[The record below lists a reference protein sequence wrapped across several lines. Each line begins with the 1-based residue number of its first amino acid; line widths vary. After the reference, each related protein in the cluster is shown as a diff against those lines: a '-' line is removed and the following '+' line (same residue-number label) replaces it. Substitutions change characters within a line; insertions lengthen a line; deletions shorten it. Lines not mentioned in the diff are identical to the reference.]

1 MSASE
6 PEPIPPPGA
15 TPGGGRRPLKAS
27 LFTVFVT
34 VFLDLLGFGL
44 VVPYL
49 PGVARELGASD
60 LVAALVGASYSAMQL
75 VFVPLWGALSDRF
88 GRRPVLMVSIASTG
102 LAMAL
107 LGIADSLWM
116 IFAARVLAG
125 IATANIAVAQAY
137 IADVTPSEE
146 RSRGMALVGVAIGL
160 GFVLGPVIGG
170 GLSGLASSR
179 PGVVPAFAAAGLSA
193 LNLLFATFL
202 LPESLPAEK
211 RGRDGE
217 GSRRVISFESVR
229 AALALPGV
237 RGAVLVNLVVVAS
250 FAGLEQTFRLFT
262 ADRFHLGDR
271 ETGYVLGVSGIVLI
285 VMQGG
290 VLRVVAR
297 RWSER
302 VLVATGLVIE
312 AVGFTVLCFASP
324 FVPLLFAGMS
334 TISLGS
340 AFVAP
345 SLSTYVSRCGEAHN
359 QGRVLGVLQ
368 SSGALARVVGPTI
381 AGLSYQYAGPLAP
394 YVSAAI
400 GVSLAAGLASY
411 VLVAAERSRGKT
423 DDGLSRQ

>member
-1 MSASE
+1 MSSE
-6 PEPIPPPGA
+6 PTKPL
-15 TPGGGRRPLKAS
+15 LKAS

-49 PGVARELGASD
+49 PGVARALGASD
-60 LVAALVGASYSAMQL
+60 LVAAVVGASYSLMQL
-75 VFVPLWGALSDRF
+75 VFVPFWGALSDRV
-88 GRRPVLMVSIASTG
+88 GRRPVLMVSIAATA
-102 LAMAL
+102 LAMGF

-116 IFAARVLAG
+116 IFAARVLSG

-137 IADVTPSEE
+137 IADVTPHED

-170 GLSGLASSR
+170 ALSGLASSR
-179 PGVVPAFAAAGLSA
+179 PGVVPAFAAAALSA
-193 LNLLFATFL
+193 VNFLFAAFL
-202 LPESLPAEK
+202 LPESLSEDK
-211 RGRDGE
+211 RGIAGE
-217 GSRRVISFESVR
+217 GSRRVMSFETIR

-237 RGAVLVNLVVVAS
+237 RGAVLVNLIVVAS

-262 ADRFHLGDR
+262 ADMFHLGDR

-297 RWSER
+297 RWPPR
-302 VLVATGLVIE
+302 VVVATGLGIE
-312 AVGFTVLCFASP
+312 AVGFAILCLAAP
-324 FVPLLFAGMS
+324 VQPLLFVGMS

-345 SLSTYVSRCGEAHN
+345 SLSAYVSRCGEAHA

-368 SSGALARVVGPTI
+368 SSGALARVVGPGV

-400 GVSLAAGLASY
+400 GVSLAALLALR
-411 VLVAAERSRGKT
+411 VLVTEPPAGGKT
-423 DDGLSRQ
+423 ADGLSRQ